1 MQKHILSAFALAL
14 AFGVTA
20 PALADR
26 YDDPTQYGVEFT
38 GDKESADSKISL
50 EGIASER
57 A

>member
-14 AFGVTA
+14 AFGVA
-20 PALADR
+20 SPAFADR
-26 YDDPTQYGVEFT
+26 YDDPADYGVEFT
-38 GDKESADSKISL
+38 GEKESADSKTSL

>member
-26 YDDPTQYGVEFT
+26 YDDPTKYGVEFT